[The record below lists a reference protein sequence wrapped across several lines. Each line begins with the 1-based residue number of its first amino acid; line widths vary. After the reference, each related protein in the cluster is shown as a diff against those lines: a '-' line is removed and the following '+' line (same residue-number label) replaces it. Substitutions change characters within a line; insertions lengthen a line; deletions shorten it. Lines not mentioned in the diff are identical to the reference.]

1 MTAARQRAINIINL
15 MPEAEIEKF
24 IALNY
29 RYEQSQQPVDTS
41 KRIGA
46 GRGKFNIP
54 DDFDSGNEEIYDMLL
69 ESASK
74 L

>member
-29 RYEQSQQPVDTS
+29 HYEQPQQTVDTS